1 MARFNRRISP
11 KVISGA
17 VQERNRTAPTPTYW
31 NTDQKVPVID
41 KERPGRGY
49 RHLLRKKDIFDFI
62 EILPHWDDLA
72 VGLNAVLL
80 AEGEEGLYG
89 WYDTGVVG
97 VCAWPRDLWT
107 KESRDYYDMH
117 KGLYA
122 RLGVPSEP
130 RGELILWKHTEA
142 TARAFQ
148 LLRVF
153 LHELGHHHDRMT
165 TRSKIASTRGEDFAE
180 NYAIRYEDMIWDR
193 YIAKFG
199 LD

>member
-11 KVISGA
+11 KVVAGA
-17 VQERNRTAPTPTYW
+17 VQERNRVDPTPTYW
-31 NTDQKVPVID
+31 NTDQAVPVID
-41 KERPGRGY
+41 RERPGRGY
-49 RHLLRKKDIFDFI
+49 RHLLGKRDIFDFI

-72 VGLNAVLL
+72 TGMNAVLM
-80 AEGEEGLYG
+80 AEWEAGLYG

-97 VCAWPRDLWT
+97 ICAWPRDLWT
-107 KESRDYYDMH
+107 KESRDYYAMH
-117 KGLYA
+117 KDLYA
-122 RLGVPSEP
+122 RLGVASEP

-142 TARAFQ
+142 TAWAFQ

-153 LHELGHHHDRMT
+153 LHDLGHHHDRMT
-165 TRSKIASTRGEDFAE
+165 TRSKIASTRGEDYAE

-193 YIAKFG
+193 YTAKFG